1 MRPRGTRITAGGSR
15 LDIEMAKRIG
25 PATAAAIAS
34 TTPIASRR
42 PEAPAKVPAAIAS
55 PTPWQIAR
63 KRLMSAKRL
72 APHTQTGRRP
82 SGFASAE
89 AGGSVAPRE
98 PHLERA
104 VGLDVQLRAAAQL
117 RALRVHDDP
126 REVLR
131 VEPQDV
137 RARRPRRLAP
147 GLRLLHVGHRLVVAA
162 GQHARGMLRGPG
174 GRVALAEA
182 L

>member
-1 MRPRGTRITAGGSR
+1 MTARIAPSGIPMMAEWSR
-15 LDIEMAKRIG
+15 FDIEIANTAA
-25 PATAAAIAS
+25 PPTAAAIAS
-34 TTPIASRR
+34 TTPIPSRR

-72 APHTQTGRRP
+72 APHPQTGRRP

-98 PHLERA
+98 PNLERA
-104 VGLDVQLRAAAQL
+104 IGLDVELGATAQL
-117 RALRVHDDP
+117 RALGVHDDP

-137 RARRPRRLAP
+137 RPRRPRRLAP
-147 GLRLLHVGHRLVVAA
+147 GLRLLHVGHRL
-162 GQHARGMLRGPG
+162 
-174 GRVALAEA
+174 
-182 L
+182 